1 MSSRG
6 TSAKGPPVSGS
17 CEPEVDANGSV
28 TLGWPS
34 VSRKKTKAKITEMY
48 RNSRV
53 FFGKFSMVDKILE
66 FSRYF
71 GKNVQV
77 SYKGRGAFKSEE
89 TMLYNHYR
97 YAHGHEHVEHLMK
110 EESRSEDTEGE

>member
-1 MSSRG
+1 
-6 TSAKGPPVSGS
+6 
-17 CEPEVDANGSV
+17 
-28 TLGWPS
+28 
-34 VSRKKTKAKITEMY
+34 
-48 RNSRV
+48 
-53 FFGKFSMVDKILE
+53 MVDKILE

-71 GKNVQV
+71 GRNGQV